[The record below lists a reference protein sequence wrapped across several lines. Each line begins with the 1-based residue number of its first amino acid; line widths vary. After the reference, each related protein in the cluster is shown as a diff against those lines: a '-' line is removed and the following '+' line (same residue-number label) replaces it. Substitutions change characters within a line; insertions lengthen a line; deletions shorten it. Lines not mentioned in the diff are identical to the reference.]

1 MTRTT
6 RIAAF
11 SALLI
16 MGGTLGSSTFA
27 QEASSAQSAPP
38 ATPPA
43 RTSSQQAKPKKVWTN
58 DSIKQVEKPSDVYQ
72 DQKEAAT
79 ASAAA
84 KESQEQQQSKAI
96 AKPSESG
103 VAPPVTLKIP
113 NTVEEANA
121 QIAQAREMLDNFQN
135 LSSNTTDRLSTETD
149 PTVRATLEQKMSL
162 LKFDLE
168 TTSSDLK
175 TLEKKRDE
183 LEAEA
188 KDHSGSPTTA
198 QSQP

>member
-1 MTRTT
+1 MKRTI
-6 RIAAF
+6 RIATF

-16 MGGTLGSSTFA
+16 MGGTLGSSAFA

-38 ATPPA
+38 ITPPA
-43 RTSSQQAKPKKVWTN
+43 RASGQQTKPKKIWTN
-58 DSIKQVEKPSDVYQ
+58 DSIEEVKKPSDFYQ
-72 DQKEAAT
+72 DQKEAAA
-79 ASAAA
+79 ASA
-84 KESQEQQQSKAI
+84 KESQEQQQPKAS
-96 AKPSESG
+96 AMPSEPG

-113 NTVEEANA
+113 KTVEEANA
-121 QIAQAREMLDNFQN
+121 QIAQARDMLDNFQK

-188 KDHSGSPTTA
+188 KDHSGSSTTA